1 MFKDTIATYNNEVAA
16 AEDEEARQ
24 DATSTLFADCAE
36 TIIID
41 AQAMVDAG
49 RACADVSEA
58 AHALMVQ
65 AAKDIASG
73 TPDSGCV
80 SPENREAGMLW
91 CLYDA
96 LHNEAQY
103 FEADYDG
110 AVHVDWSVRFGD
122 TPANSRLVFKA
133 A

>member
-1 MFKDTIATYNNEVAA
+1 MFKDAIAAYNNEVAA

-58 AHALMVQ
+58 AHAMMAQ
-65 AAKDIASG
+65 AAKDIACG
-73 TPDSGCV
+73 TPDSGCA
-80 SPENREAGMLW
+80 SPEEREAGMLW

-96 LHNEAQY
+96 LHNETQY

-110 AVHVDWSVRFGD
+110 AVQVDWSVRFGD